1 MTDTEYLS
9 LAEAALIAIERGAD
23 DNDADIECE
32 RSGNVLNLEF
42 ENGGKII
49 VNLQL
54 PMHEIWLASKSG
66 GYHYRHDGT
75 AWRDTRS
82 GSELFDALS
91 RYATE
96 QSGETVVLKA
106 D

>member
-9 LAEAALIAIERGAD
+9 LAEAALTAIEQGVD

-32 RSGNVLNLEF
+32 RSGNVLTLEF

-66 GYHYRHDGT
+66 GYHYRHDGDV
-75 AWRDTRS
+75 WRDTRS
-82 GSELFDALS
+82 GGELFDTLS

-96 QSGETVVLKA
+96 QAGETVVLKA